1 MATYPVINKETG
13 EQKEVAMSIHEW
25 SKWCDD
31 NPDWTRD
38 WSDPSTMPGVGEV
51 GEWKDKLRK
60 SKPGWNEILGRAQK
74 TGQNRQKLTLD

>member
-1 MATYPVINKETG
+1 MATYPVVNKDTG
-13 EQKEVAMSIHEW
+13 EQKEVAMSVTEW

-31 NPDWTRD
+31 NPDWQRD

-60 SKPGWNEILGRAQK
+60 SKPGWNEVLSRAQK
-74 TGQNRQKLTLD
+74 TGRNRQKLTLD

>member
-13 EQKEVAMSIHEW
+13 EQKEVAMSITEW
-25 SKWCDD
+25 SKWCED
-31 NPDWTRD
+31 NPDWQRD

-60 SKPGWNEILGRAQK
+60 KAPGWNEVLRKAAK
-74 TGQNRQKLTLD
+74 TGRNRQKLTLD